1 MKIQFFPANFM
12 HLAVWLAKDGT
23 PMQCNLLPIIIIRDG
38 VRQVIEAL
46 FACDGCSSPFL
57 SKYARRS
64 SIPHDYA
71 FWHCTGWW
79 AANLQLFRDM
89 REIDGRGILLAGAF
103 WLALTLWP
111 WAYIRHMLRRSKIGR
126 RRGWFLCDE
135 ARRIIPEGVAADA
148 AALAARY
155 AKIQDTIRFRKLG
168 G

>member
-1 MKIQFFPANFM
+1 MQANI
-12 HLAVWLAKDGT
+12 H
-23 PMQCNLLPIIIIRDG
+23 PIIIIRDG

-57 SKYARRS
+57 AKWARRS

-103 WLALTLWP
+103 WLALTIWP
-111 WAYIRHMLRRSKIGR
+111 VAYIRHMLRRR
-126 RRGWFLCDE
+126 YGWFQQDV
-135 ARRIIPEGVAADA
+135 ARRIIPERVLADVAAWRV
-148 AALAARY
+148 AAR
-155 AKIQDTIRFRKLG
+155 IQKQRARRGLTPAF
-168 G
+168 